1 MQIVGI
7 PNGITSA
14 SMFSYVL
21 LSQLSLSIVVVNLP
35 FMFSSRAQ
43 NPCQDFPDA
52 IVQLHTIDQAATQRV
67 AALLAESLRQ
77 RGTFRIR
84 KDACRKRLKHWATV
98 FFFIP
103 SFTVNS
109 VPSSA
114 IGAEKNSLQGK
125 IVDMSLKHSR

>member
-1 MQIVGI
+1 M
-7 PNGITSA
+7 
-14 SMFSYVL
+14 
-21 LSQLSLSIVVVNLP
+21 
-35 FMFSSRAQ
+35 
-43 NPCQDFPDA
+43 
-52 IVQLHTIDQAATQRV
+52 
-67 AALLAESLRQ
+67 LAEVLRQ

-109 VPSSA
+109 VLSSA

-125 IVDMSLKHSR
+125 IVDDFEALKATVPEVLASVTNASIRGFYRLAVRMLILLVCIMGRKSLNTTYIDHISRRNTSQSGELVSLWTA